1 MAGEATAAG
10 AAAGTMISPGLGTV
24 IGAGAGLVGDVLGG
38 LLGSSSSKSEG
49 HKNRQEARR
58 QFNAQMDFQK
68 NATQYRVQDALKA
81 GINPLAALG
90 VSSNVSP
97 TVSTGYGSGDQSWS
111 AAASRA
117 GDRIQNMLQRL
128 TAQKL
133 VDDVKYSNESQ
144 QLDLESKRLQNENQR
159 LKNNILNQPGVPS
172 PVGQDQFLWRPVEDL
187 DGNIRMVVNQDITE
201 NDSDNAGYLSS
212 LTGALVNGWINP
224 TSGYIRSKQYKLMLD
239 DQYYRA
245 TGRHLNVDVPWY
257 ISRSELAIATAQL
270 ARGK

>member
-1 MAGEATAAG
+1 MAGEMTAAG
-10 AAAGTMISPGLGTV
+10 ATAGSFISPGVGTV

-38 LLGSSSSKSEG
+38 LLGSKTSKSEG
-49 HKNRQEARR
+49 HKDRKEARR
-58 QFNAQMDFQK
+58 QFNEQMDFQK
-68 NATQYRVQDALKA
+68 NATQYRVKDALAA

-97 TVSTGYGSGDQSWS
+97 TISAGYGGDSGSFGH
-111 AAASRA
+111 AVSRA
-117 GDRIQNMLQRL
+117 GDRLQNMIERL
-128 TAQKL
+128 TAEKAI
-133 VDDVKYSNESQ
+133 DDTEYNRESQ
-144 QLDLESKRLQNENQR
+144 SLDLESKRLQNEHLR
-159 LKNNILNQPGVPS
+159 LQNAALSQPGVPD
-172 PVGQDQFLWRPVEDL
+172 PVGQDQFLWRPVEDM

-201 NDSDNAGYLSS
+201 NDSDNAAYLSS

-224 TSGYIRSKQYKLMLD
+224 KSGQIQNKQYKLMLD

-270 ARGK
+270 ARGN